1 MLLRSHNDKAMN
13 QTQKILNH
21 LRTGQRISPMQ
32 ALEWYGV
39 MRLAARIIELR
50 RAGHEIATEMRVT
63 GKGGRYATYRLIKE
77 AK

>member
-1 MLLRSHNDKAMN
+1 MN
-13 QTQKILNH
+13 QTQKILTH
-21 LRTGQRISPMQ
+21 LRTGQRISPIQ

-50 RAGHEIATEMRVT
+50 RMGHNIVTEMRVT
-63 GKGGRYATYRLIKE
+63 GTGARYAVYRLVEE